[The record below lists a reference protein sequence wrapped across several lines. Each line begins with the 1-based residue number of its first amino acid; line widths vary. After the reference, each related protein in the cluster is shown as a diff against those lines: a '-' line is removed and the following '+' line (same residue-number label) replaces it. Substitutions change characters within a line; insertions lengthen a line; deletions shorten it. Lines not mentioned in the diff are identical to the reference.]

1 MFISWSSTVR
11 KTFSFSIY
19 SITYIYICI
28 LLCTHKLLL
37 HAVDYNPSHYFY
49 RKGKRHQR
57 MLFPHTCAEKRHRD
71 GSLPHDRKRGLP
83 RTYSQV
89 HLNLD
94 DHFVCDLQI
103 APDLAIGSPI
113 NLTSVNFLN
122 CPCHF

>member
-1 MFISWSSTVR
+1 MRSKGWGPNLIGLIPLQEREETPENALSTHMCR
-11 KTFSFSIY
+11 
-19 SITYIYICI
+19 
-28 LLCTHKLLL
+28 
-37 HAVDYNPSHYFY
+37 
-49 RKGKRHQR
+49 
-57 MLFPHTCAEKRHRD
+57 E

-89 HLNLD
+89 HLNLE